1 MSFPRL
7 TFPRLWVALA
17 ILLPVLA
24 ALLATLS
31 TVDLAYQ
38 VQSGQLML
46 DQHAILRNDPFAFT
60 TGGAAWLNQQ
70 WGAQVLLGLG
80 YRIGGWAGLAIV
92 RAALV
97 ALAMGFVLVACRRQ
111 GAGLR
116 AAAWLTIGSF
126 VLAAAALGLR
136 PQLFGMV
143 LFAATLA
150 ILAGRG
156 RQPRAIWLIPLL
168 VIPWASLH
176 GSFIFAPVAV
186 GIAWLEDAL
195 ASRPG
200 AARLLLVAFASVL
213 ASLINPFGIGV
224 WSYAIGLT
232 TNPTIRQLITEWQ
245 PTAPLSAAGL
255 FLYGSM
261 IAFGVIIVILGRR
274 QPGRDWLRENGP
286 TVLWLIFLG
295 VIAIQAQ
302 RGIAWWALAAPVAVA
317 GVLGR
322 ASARAAAGSAVAG
335 TATAPVTRQSARPE
349 RASAANGAIVI
360 VLIALGF
367 LLLLPL
373 RGGSALMGPPGL
385 LTDAPP
391 GITAALVGKV
401 GPRDRI
407 WNAQAWGSW
416 FEFAL
421 PGVPVAVDSRIEVI
435 PPGAW
440 ADHLALSAGAP
451 DWETILDRWQVT
463 VVVARRTEQ
472 AGLIPLMQ
480 ASPRWRISY
489 EDAQGV
495 VFVRA

>member
-7 TFPRLWVALA
+7 TFPQLWVALA

-24 ALLATLS
+24 ALLASMS

-38 VQSGQLML
+38 VQAGRLML
-46 DQHAILRNDPFAFT
+46 DQGTILRTDPFAFT

-70 WGAQVLLGLG
+70 WGAQILLGLG
-80 YRIGGWAGLAIV
+80 YRVGSWAGLAV
-92 RAALV
+92 LRAVLV
-97 ALAMGFVLVACRRQ
+97 ALTMALVLIACRRQ

-116 AAAWLTIGSF
+116 VAAWLTIGSL
-126 VLAAAALGLR
+126 VLAAVAMGLR

-150 ILAGRG
+150 ILAGRD
-156 RQPRAIWLIPLL
+156 RQPRAVWLIPLL

-176 GSFIFAPVAV
+176 GSFVFAPAAV
-186 GIAWLEDAL
+186 GIAGLEDEL
-195 ASRPG
+195 ARRPG
-200 AARLLLVAFASVL
+200 AHRLLLVAIAAAL

-232 TNPTIRQLITEWQ
+232 TNATIRSLISEWQ
-245 PTAPLSAAGL
+245 PTAPLSATGL
-255 FLYGSM
+255 LLYGSM
-261 IAFGVIIVILGRR
+261 IVFGAIIVVQARGR
-274 QPGRDWLRENGP
+274 PWRDWLRESGP
-286 TVLWLIFLG
+286 TVLWLVFLG

-317 GVLGR
+317 GVIGR
-322 ASARAAAGSAVAG
+322 ASARSDVAGSG
-335 TATAPVTRQSARPE
+335 GQTPNRPQ
-349 RASAANGAIVI
+349 RASAINGAIVI
-360 VLIALGF
+360 VLAMVGV

-385 LTDAPP
+385 LTDAPE
-391 GITAALVGKV
+391 GVTAALVGKV
-401 GPRDRI
+401 SSTDRI

-435 PPGAW
+435 PADAW
-440 ADHLALSAGAP
+440 ADHVALSAGLS
-451 DWETILDRWQVT
+451 DWESILDRWEVS
-463 VVVARRTEQ
+463 VVVASRTEQ
-472 AGLIPLMQ
+472 ARLIPLMET
-480 ASPRWRISY
+480 SPRWIVLY
-489 EDAQGV
+489 EDIDGV
-495 VFVRA
+495 IFGRR